1 VFAPEAFSGRIMS
14 DVTFTYVAPGMLSFF
29 EGFETPLAV
38 FSFGTGNLVW
48 ANASALAHWSAQSFG
63 ELARRADSAGNPA
76 VASLLDDALPA
87 LRRGEPWQQPCPL
100 RPEAAAISCTGISL
114 DGHPEAL
121 LAEIRPAAAASDAGT
136 DGLLEH
142 IAAPA
147 LVMSA
152 DGARLLKANAAARQ
166 LLQAATADTSPVT
179 GLFVKEDERATFF
192 EEVVHRGKSI
202 GSAQLVGQGGR
213 HFAAAVAG
221 NRFQIGTTDAVL
233 LVIHDIDVLHRA
245 LRELETA
252 LGFQRTV
259 SHKQRRMLEIASH
272 EFRTPLAVIDGAAQ
286 RIARFAANGAPEQVA
301 ALTDRIR
308 ETVERLGRLIE
319 NTVERARDN
328 RVGMECRTAP
338 GLLQNVIAQAA
349 MNFGE
354 NADIEIADSI
364 ADLPEIQFDRT
375 LIGQV
380 FVNLIENAIKYSA
393 GRARV
398 HFSAVAGP
406 DEVEILVRDWGI
418 GILPE
423 ERERVFAESA
433 RGTNVGPRT
442 GSGLGLFIV
451 RQIIRAHEGEV
462 SVVETDGPGTTLKVV
477 LPIRQA
483 SERMAERGAARG

>member
-1 VFAPEAFSGRIMS
+1 MSISLPRVFAPEAFLGRTMS
-14 DVTFTYVAPGMLSFF
+14 DVNFNYVSPRMLSFF

-48 ANASALAHWSAQSFG
+48 SNASALAHWGAQSFT

-76 VASLLDDALPA
+76 VASLLEQALPA
-87 LRRGEPWQQPCPL
+87 LRRGERWKQPSIM
-100 RPEAAAISCTGISL
+100 RPEDVEVSCRGISL

-121 LAEIRPAAAASDAGT
+121 LAEIRPAAAASGT
-136 DGLLEH
+136 IPDGFLEH

-147 LVMSA
+147 MVMSV

-166 LLQAATADTSPVT
+166 LLQAATADTAPVT

-202 GSAQLVGQGGR
+202 GSAQLVGRGGR

-221 NRFQIGTTDAVL
+221 NRFQVGRTDAVL
-233 LVIHDIDVLHRA
+233 LIIHDIDDLHRA

-252 LGFQRTV
+252 LGFQRAV

-272 EFRTPLAVIDGAAQ
+272 EFRTPLAVIDSAAQ
-286 RIARFAANGAPEQVA
+286 RIDRFSTGGAPEQVA

-319 NTVERARDN
+319 STVERARDN
-328 RVGMECRTAP
+328 RSGMECRTTP
-338 GLLQNVIAQAA
+338 GCLQSVIAQEATH
-349 MNFGE
+349 FGE
-354 NADIEIADSI
+354 NADIEIAASI
-364 ADLPEIQFDRT
+364 ADLPEMQFDRT
-375 LIGQV
+375 LIRQV
-380 FVNLIENAIKYSA
+380 FANLIENAIKYSP
-393 GRARV
+393 GRPRV
-398 HFSAVAGP
+398 QFSAVARP
-406 DEVEILVRDWGI
+406 DKVEIFVRDWGI

-423 ERERVFAESA
+423 EREQVFAEGA

-442 GSGLGLFIV
+442 GSGFGLFIV
-451 RQIIRAHEGEV
+451 RQIIRAHGGEI
-462 SVVETDGPGTTLKVV
+462 SVVDTAGPGTTLKVDF
-477 LPIRQA
+477 PIR
-483 SERMAERGAARG
+483 